1 MVPSWQELLSVK
13 RNYWVIPLLPVFYLL
28 FGPKKRE
35 EEKGMC
41 ILGPEE
47 AQIWVTKRVVMKING
62 KLTVGII
69 VAFSPKTLK

>member
-35 EEKGMC
+35 EEKRMY
-41 ILGPEE
+41 ILGIEHKRDDRQTFMLPAVHKSE
-47 AQIWVTKRVVMKING
+47 ALM
-62 KLTVGII
+62 
-69 VAFSPKTLK
+69 

>member
-41 ILGPEE
+41 ILGL
-47 AQIWVTKRVVMKING
+47 RVG
-62 KLTVGII
+62 GLDFGYG
-69 VAFSPKTLK
+69 AFASSKEVFTGT